1 MKYSQFGGG
10 AVDAREEKNKEANG
24 GWESVC
30 LLSLSVFRALDAGCW
45 TKPGIRKKEGSV
57 RRGGNEEEKASTRHT
72 NRMS

>member
-1 MKYSQFGGG
+1 MPESRKTRRQM
-10 AVDAREEKNKEANG
+10 V

-45 TKPGIRKKEGSV
+45 TNPGVRKKEGSV
-57 RRGGNEEEKASTRHT
+57 RSGGNEEEKASPRHT